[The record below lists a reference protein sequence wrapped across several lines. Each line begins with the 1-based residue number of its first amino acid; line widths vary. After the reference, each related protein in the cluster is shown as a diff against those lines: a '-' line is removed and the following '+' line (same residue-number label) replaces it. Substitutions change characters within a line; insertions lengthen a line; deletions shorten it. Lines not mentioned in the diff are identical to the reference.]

1 MHFSFKVLLGSIL
14 LSSVALTAQ
23 AKDTAQENSKD
34 VIDISSEAKSIK
46 EDIAYT
52 QVFSEICPQLIGQN
66 KNFDRAYQNVLKAK
80 LVGVPN
86 PDVAVKYL
94 NEEDAEFKELL
105 KLFRTDIAKASREDN
120 RTVCLDMIEWDKK
133 K

>member
-1 MHFSFKVLLGSIL
+1 M
-14 LSSVALTAQ
+14 
-23 AKDTAQENSKD
+23 
-34 VIDISSEAKSIK
+34 
-46 EDIAYT
+46 
-52 QVFSEICPQLIGQN
+52 
-66 KNFDRAYQNVLKAK
+66 
-80 LVGVPN
+80 PN